1 MVKIEIDDVRE
12 NMKDIAYN
20 VQLKTIEAVAKLYG
34 FDVEHAAKKIGFE
47 IKTIVKKITNNSK
60 KNKIERINKRKIE
73 FKNICRRNDNM
84 DMNDIKKDNNI
95 TVKTKNVVDTTN
107 NMHKTVSSEDTE
119 SSNVANTLV
128 PNPWQNK
135 IEQISPEDTNGIDC
149 QAEHCDSNDKQQL
162 HNKENIT
169 KNIGNDLIDF
179 LCKNGFVK
187 EKDKDK
193 VQEKTREFLHSYTLK
208 HSQETEIQKM
218 TCKQMQSL
226 LREKGMKISGNK
238 SELMQR
244 LIVGP
249 TGEPERKSCEAPFSE
264 LFFAYAICDPN
275 AASYTDDK
283 KFQQQCIITDALKE
297 QYKQDIKTK
306 PKEFLDKYFEN
317 CKQISHK
324 FRNESNITE
333 TDKIEVFVQGKC
345 ITNQI
350 ILELTQSIKER
361 TQKKADLYIR
371 VNGKRWIGISVK
383 TTPGDPKSNWSIELL
398 IGKQDPELK
407 KNIKNTRE
415 DLNKE
420 NGIGR
425 DWRKNKDY
433 NRKKYNNIMYGH
445 NVYKKQIDD
454 WVMKPENKSN
464 MQNIIAKAAGSSNH
478 FEMYECNGCEYRD
491 LNRIHDEIKNASEF
505 TILPDIPENSKYIE
519 ETFKQKT
526 HYSNTA
532 AKMWYYIILNNTVKY
547 RIEIRWKGEPYASP
561 QLLLFD
567 V

>member
-1 MVKIEIDDVRE
+1 MMPKQCFKK
-12 NMKDIAYN
+12 MKNDIINLTTQA
-20 VQLKTIEAVAKLYG
+20 LADEYG
-34 FDVEHAAKKIGFE
+34 FDYEEAIE
-47 IKTIVKKITNNSK
+47 ILNNKFRIELKYESNVNIKMENSITHSEIINTETIVTPNMSGNLIINESTN
-60 KNKIERINKRKIE
+60 
-73 FKNICRRNDNM
+73 
-84 DMNDIKKDNNI
+84 
-95 TVKTKNVVDTTN
+95 V
-107 NMHKTVSSEDTE
+107 
-119 SSNVANTLV
+119 
-128 PNPWQNK
+128 
-135 IEQISPEDTNGIDC
+135 EDTNVSLE
-149 QAEHCDSNDKQQL
+149 QE
-162 HNKENIT
+162 HNKEKIVT
-169 KNIGNDLIDF
+169 KNLFKELIEKLHD
-179 LCKNGFVK
+179 CKLLVN
-187 EKDKDK
+187 KDETIKIAD
-193 VQEKTREFLHSYTLK
+193 EILHGYNFE
-208 HSQETEIQKM
+208 HSQETVLQKM
-218 TCKQMQSL
+218 KVTELKSL
-226 LREKGMKISGNK
+226 LRDKGMKISGNK
-238 SELMQR
+238 AELVKR
-244 LIVGP
+244 LIAGP
-249 TGEPERKSCEAPFSE
+249 NAESERKSCEAPFSE
-264 LFFAYAICDPN
+264 LLLALALCNPN

-283 KFQQQCIITDALKE
+283 KFQQQCIITDVLKE
-297 QYKQDIKTK
+297 QYKEDMKTK
-306 PKEFLDKYFEN
+306 EKDFLDEYFDK

-425 DWRKNKDY
+425 DWRKNKHY

>member
-1 MVKIEIDDVRE
+1 MACMIQIEIDDVRE

-20 VQLKTIEAVAKLYG
+20 VQLKTIEVSAKLYG
-34 FDVEHAAKKIGFE
+34 FTVEDAAKKIGFE
-47 IKTIVKKITNNSK
+47 IKTIVKNITNKTK
-60 KNKIERINKRKIE
+60 KNKIERINKKKIE
-73 FKNICRRNDNM
+73 FKNITRHNDNM

-95 TVKTKNVVDTTN
+95 TMKTKNAVYTTKN
-107 NMHKTVSSEDTE
+107 THQTVSSEDTE
-119 SSNVANTLV
+119 SSNMTNTLV
-128 PNPWQNK
+128 HNPYQN
-135 IEQISPEDTNGIDC
+135 IFEQISPEDTNGIDC
-149 QAEHCDSNDKQQL
+149 QSEQCDSDDKQLL
-162 HNKENIT
+162 HNEE
-169 KNIGNDLIDF
+169 NIGNNLIDF
-179 LCKNGFVK
+179 LCEKGFIK
-187 EKDKDK
+187 EKDKDEAK
-193 VQEKTREFLHSYTLK
+193 KKTREFLHSNTLK
-208 HSQETEIQKM
+208 YSQEEKLQKNSV
-218 TCKQMQSL
+218 KQLKSL
-226 LREKGMKISGNK
+226 LREKNMKTSGNK
-238 SELMQR
+238 AVLIKR

-264 LFFAYAICDPN
+264 FLLALALCNPN
-275 AASYTDDK
+275 ASSYTDDNE
-283 KFQQQCIITDALKE
+283 FPQCIITDALKE
-297 QYKQDIKTK
+297 QYKEDMNIRS
-306 PKEFLDKYFEN
+306 KEFLDEYFEN
-317 CKQISHK
+317 CKQISRK
-324 FRNESNITE
+324 FRDELNITK
-333 TDKIEVFVQGKC
+333 TDNIEVFVQGKC

-350 ILELTQSIKER
+350 IFELTQSIKER

-371 VNGKRWIGISVK
+371 VNGERWIGISVK

-425 DWRKNKDY
+425 DWRNNKHY
-433 NRKKYNNIMYGH
+433 NRKKYNNIMYGP

-454 WVMKPENKSN
+454 WIMKPENKSN
-464 MQNIIAKAAGSSNH
+464 MQNIIAKAVGSSNQ

-491 LNRIHDEIKNASEF
+491 LNRIYDEIKNASEF
-505 TILPDIPENSKYIE
+505 TILQDIPENSKYIE